1 MEAPRY
7 RSNAEALEASLL
19 EAGYL
24 SGERSRRYAAAIELA
39 RALAS
44 RMDKLESAGWLNE
57 KGNPDTATAG
67 QYLRAIEALKM
78 CPASEKA
85 EGARGAARPARG
97 SLAEFREKG
106 LRVVG

>member
-1 MEAPRY
+1 MDRTGY
-7 RSNAEALEASLL
+7 QTNAEALEASLG

-39 RALAS
+39 RALAA
-44 RMDKLESAGWLNE
+44 RMDKLEAAGWLNE

-67 QYLRAIEALKM
+67 QYLRAIESLKM
-78 CPASEKA
+78 CPAAEK
-85 EGARGAARPARG
+85 GSDKRGGERKHRS